1 MKRRAMKKQGDMAI
15 QTCLMKMSDIMTE
28 TASKSNVAA
37 GRGFPNLARS
47 IHELSSAD
55 FEKQTASPD
64 LTGDSLEK
72 VNYYI
77 DLALNTFESIQA
89 PIMNDEQQ
97 TNFFFALS
105 ETFETLGN
113 YSGAL
118 RNYTTLL
125 STLKDP
131 ERTGQVQYRI
141 GRIYA
146 ERGDWEKAGEFLN
159 DAIQTLRSISSNS
172 DIALAQIELAKI
184 AYRKGDYVKA
194 QGLFQAALETSE
206 IVNDIRSRA
215 TVSNHLGIIRRIWGE
230 YELAYNHFHQALI
243 EFQSIQDL
251 RGAAET
257 MNNLGVVHLRRCELE
272 QAKNYFEKS
281 HQLCQETGYFAL
293 MAFVY
298 LNKAEYYCELGDG
311 PMAANICHRAL
322 EYIVRL
328 KNPIGIAKINML
340 FGRIF
345 WKSEDLQ
352 SAEEFYKTSM
362 SLYQEFSIPLGLANC
377 YREYARMQKESGNA
391 EEVITFN
398 SKADAIYNKLGME
411 IGDGQTDAARE
422 NNSET
427 KETLEK
433 ILAMNSN

>member
-1 MKRRAMKKQGDMAI
+1 MKKQGDKAI
-15 QTCLMKMSDIMTE
+15 QSCLKKMSDIMTQ
-28 TASKSNVAA
+28 TASTSQNAES
-37 GRGFPNLARS
+37 RGFSNLAKS
-47 IHELSSAD
+47 IHKLSSAD
-55 FEKQTASPD
+55 SENPAVSSD
-64 LTGDSLEK
+64 LAGDSLEK

-77 DLALNTFESIQA
+77 DLALNTFESIRA
-89 PIMNDEQQ
+89 PIMNEEQQ

-105 ETFETLGN
+105 ETLETLGN
-113 YSGAL
+113 YDGAL

-125 STLKDP
+125 SILKDQK
-131 ERTGQVQYRI
+131 RKGQVQYRI

-146 ERGDWEKAGEFLN
+146 ERGDWEKAHEFLN
-159 DAIQTLRSISSNS
+159 GAIHSLQSISSNS
-172 DIALAQIELAKI
+172 DIALTQIELAKI

-194 QGLFQAALETSE
+194 QNLFQAALETSE

-230 YELAYNHFHQALI
+230 YDLAYNHFHEALI

-251 RGAAET
+251 RGAAES
-257 MNNLGVVHLRRCELE
+257 MNNLGVVHLKRRELE
-272 QAKNYFEKS
+272 QAKNYFEKA

-293 MAFVY
+293 LAFIY

-345 WKSEDLQ
+345 WKSEELR

-362 SLYQEFSIPLGLANC
+362 NLYEKFSIPLGLANC
-377 YREYARMQKESGNA
+377 YREYAQMQKESGNA
-391 EEVITFN
+391 EEASKFN
-398 SKADAIYNKLGME
+398 AKADVIYNKLSME
-411 IGDGQTDAARE
+411 IGDGQA
-422 NNSET
+422 
-427 KETLEK
+427 EK
-433 ILAMNSN
+433 ISGNGSEVKVTKPQNQMSVVN